1 MAASGSKL
9 HLISRVSNRIQ
20 NYLLGYFIQDICIF
34 PKVYACSNLSL
45 SLEVATLKY
54 AEEEITGN
62 SCQNNRIII
71 CHDER

>member
-1 MAASGSKL
+1 MQHQGQNCISFQEFLTEHKITFSAISSRIFVFFQKYM
-9 HLISRVSNRIQ
+9 HLQI
-20 NYLLGYFIQDICIF
+20 
-34 PKVYACSNLSL
+34 SL